1 MMVNDEYLKI
11 LAAFQ
16 EARER
21 ELNEKSNELG
31 ELKFYEWARSEI
43 EKANWGNKE
52 AQRNALEVL
61 TIITNTTGELDDTG
75 IDVIE
80 AFTRFRDELPLTA
93 IEDSEEEFV
102 KLSEDSE
109 IKEAIRYPSLICD
122 EDGIYHDSNRY
133 YAMTENGNTFKNNYI
148 EMVVD
153 ECFPINLP
161 YLPEKEEYIADVMF
175 MDDKDMTK
183 GYMLRGIRNL
193 KGSEVVTLNR
203 YFLGDQD
210 SDTYYQVEPSEYLEA
225 QLNNVLNSIVGVFG
239 LNK

>member
-21 ELNEKSNELG
+21 ELNEKASEPG

-61 TIITNTTGELDDTG
+61 TIITNTAGELDDTG

-93 IEDSEEEFV
+93 IEDNEEEFV

-133 YAMTENGNTFKNNYI
+133 
-148 EMVVD
+148 
-153 ECFPINLP
+153 
-161 YLPEKEEYIADVMF
+161 
-175 MDDKDMTK
+175 
-183 GYMLRGIRNL
+183 
-193 KGSEVVTLNR
+193 
-203 YFLGDQD
+203 
-210 SDTYYQVEPSEYLEA
+210 
-225 QLNNVLNSIVGVFG
+225 
-239 LNK
+239 

>member
-1 MMVNDEYLKI
+1 MVNDEYLKI

-21 ELNEKSNELG
+21 EFIAIAIENEKASELG

-80 AFTRFRDELPLTA
+80 AFTRFRDKLPLTA

-122 EDGIYHDSNRY
+122 E
-133 YAMTENGNTFKNNYI
+133 
-148 EMVVD
+148 
-153 ECFPINLP
+153 
-161 YLPEKEEYIADVMF
+161 EYIADVIF
-175 MDDKDMTK
+175 MDDKDVTK

-193 KGSEVVTLNR
+193 EGSEVVTLNR